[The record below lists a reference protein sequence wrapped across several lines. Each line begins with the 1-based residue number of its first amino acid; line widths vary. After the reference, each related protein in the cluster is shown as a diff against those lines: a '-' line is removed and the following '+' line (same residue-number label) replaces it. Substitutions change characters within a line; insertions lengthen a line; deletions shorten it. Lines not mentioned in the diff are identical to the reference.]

1 MLKEKSC
8 GCVLYRIGQELRVLV
23 IKQARNGNWSFPK
36 GHVENN
42 ETEIETAIREVKEE
56 VGISADPIEGF
67 REVISYNPRANI
79 FKEVVYF
86 VSESKTPSVKIQKEE
101 VCDYKWVRPNHALR
115 TLTFK
120 NDKEVLKKALKFLK
134 ETGRI

>member
-42 ETEIETAIREVKEE
+42 ETEEETAVREVKEE
-56 VGISADPIEGF
+56 VGVSAEPIDGF

-79 FKEVVYF
+79 SKEVVYF
-86 VSESKTPSVKIQKEE
+86 VSEAKSPSIKIQKEE
-101 VCDYKWVRPNHALR
+101 VSDYKWIRPNHALK

-134 ETGRI
+134 ETERI

>member
-8 GCVLYRIGQELRVLV
+8 GSVLYRNGQELRVLV

-36 GHVENN
+36 GHVEND

-56 VGISADPIEGF
+56 VGISVTPLDGF

-86 VSESKTPSVKIQKEE
+86 VSESKNPSVKIQKEE
-101 VCDYKWVRPNHALR
+101 VSDYKWVRPNHALR